1 MPHGKSFATAVA
13 DLSLEEFGMRILHTL
28 FSRGFA
34 GTERATAEMCN
45 ACVGEHDVAL
55 ALRSDHRGAGGASIR
70 DHLDSRVKVF
80 ELNRWFPGIGLRRV
94 LREFEPEVIHTHLRR
109 STRLV
114 ARLKPSCPTIAT
126 LHMWVNGP
134 HFLRMDGLIVIAE
147 WQKRDLA
154 SYRGRVFDINESL
167 MPAPRITA
175 ERRTALRDICGAS
188 ANDFLIGGVGR
199 LAQSKGFDT
208 LIRAFRE
215 AALPGVKLAIVGAG
229 RERERLETLS
239 RGTDITLLGFREDA
253 KEFFQAFDLFVSP
266 SRSEPLGRVIF
277 EALDAGTPVL
287 ATRTQGPSEILS
299 RYPGTLVPVDDVRAM
314 ASALRELAA
323 ERPARIRP
331 DLTPYHLDNVVR
343 ETLAAYRELID
354 AKPR

>member
-1 MPHGKSFATAVA
+1 
-13 DLSLEEFGMRILHTL
+13 MRILHTL

-45 ACVGEHDVAL
+45 ACIGEHEVAL

-70 DHLDSRVKVF
+70 DHLDPRVKVY
-80 ELNRWFPGIGLRRV
+80 ELNRWFPGFGLRRA
-94 LREFEPEVIHTHLRR
+94 LREFAPEIIHTHLRR

-114 ARLKPSCPTIAT
+114 ARLKPSCATIAT

-147 WQKRDLA
+147 WQKRDLTD
-154 SYRGRVFDINESL
+154 YRGRIFDINESL
-167 MPAPRITA
+167 VPAKRVTR
-175 ERRTALRDICGAS
+175 ERRETLRAICGA
-188 ANDFLIGGVGR
+188 APEDFLIGGVGR
-199 LAQSKGFDT
+199 LAQSKGFDV
-208 LIRAFRE
+208 LIRAFKGLK
-215 AALPGVKLAIVGAG
+215 LPNTKLAIVGAG
-229 RERERLETLS
+229 RERERLEALARDS
-239 RGTDITLLGFREDA
+239 DIQLLGFREDA

-266 SRSEPLGRVIF
+266 SRSEPLGRVLF

-299 RYPGTLVPVDDVRAM
+299 RFPGKLVAVDDVAAM
-314 ASALRELAA
+314 TTALHELVLA
-323 ERPARIRP
+323 RPVRVQP
-331 DLTPYHLDNVVR
+331 DLSAYHLENVKR

-354 AKPR
+354 AKSRAAGSRVDKPK

>member
-1 MPHGKSFATAVA
+1 
-13 DLSLEEFGMRILHTL
+13 
-28 FSRGFA
+28 
-34 GTERATAEMCN
+34 
-45 ACVGEHDVAL
+45 
-55 ALRSDHRGAGGASIR
+55 
-70 DHLDSRVKVF
+70 
-80 ELNRWFPGIGLRRV
+80 V

-154 SYRGRVFDINESL
+154 SYRGRMFDINESL

-175 ERRTALRDICGAS
+175 ERRTALRAICGAG
-188 ANDFLIGGVGR
+188 ADDFLIGGVGR

-215 AALPGVKLAIVGAG
+215 AALPGAKLAIVGAG
-229 RERERLETLS
+229 RERERLEALT

-266 SRSEPLGRVIF
+266 SRSEPLGRVRNFVAISRQARRGRRRTCHDECVAGTHARAPRADPTGPLRLPPRER
-277 EALDAGTPVL
+277 EARDAG
-287 ATRTQGPSEILS
+287 RLS
-299 RYPGTLVPVDDVRAM
+299 
-314 ASALRELAA
+314 
-323 ERPARIRP
+323 
-331 DLTPYHLDNVVR
+331 
-343 ETLAAYRELID
+343 
-354 AKPR
+354 

>member
-1 MPHGKSFATAVA
+1 
-13 DLSLEEFGMRILHTL
+13 
-28 FSRGFA
+28 
-34 GTERATAEMCN
+34 
-45 ACVGEHDVAL
+45 
-55 ALRSDHRGAGGASIR
+55 
-70 DHLDSRVKVF
+70 
-80 ELNRWFPGIGLRRV
+80 
-94 LREFEPEVIHTHLRR
+94 
-109 STRLV
+109 
-114 ARLKPSCPTIAT
+114 
-126 LHMWVNGP
+126 MWVNGP

-175 ERRTALRDICGAS
+175 ERRAALRAICGAGTD
-188 ANDFLIGGVGR
+188 DFLIGGVGR

-215 AALPGVKLAIVGAG
+215 AALPGAKLAIVGAG
-229 RERERLETLS
+229 RERERLEALT
-239 RGTDITLLGFREDA
+239 RGTDIALLGFREDA

-299 RYPGTLVPVDDVRAM
+299 RFPGKLVAVDDVPAM
-314 ASALRELAA
+314 TSALQEL
-323 ERPARIRP
+323 ERSRPARIQP
-331 DLTPYHLDNVVR
+331 DLSAYHLENVKR